1 MTLAATGTAL
11 RSNFS
16 AKECDMKNHEKGFTL
31 IELMIVV
38 AIIGILASVA
48 VPAYQSYSVRA
59 QVSEGMNL
67 AGPVQAA
74 IAEYWYDNGNYPADN
89 ADAGIAAA
97 NAYSG
102 NYVTGISANGADVEI
117 TYGNLANLQIAGE
130 TVVLTAVSSNG
141 SIRWDCASGGAIP
154 NELLPQICR

>member
-1 MTLAATGTAL
+1 
-11 RSNFS
+11 
-16 AKECDMKNHEKGFTL
+16 MKNFEKGFTL

-59 QVSEGMNL
+59 QVAEGMNL

-74 IAEYWYDNGNYPADN
+74 VAEFWYDNGDYPTDN

-97 NAYSG
+97 AAYSG
-102 NYVTGISANGADVEI
+102 NYVSGISANGADVEI
-117 TYGNLANLQIAGE
+117 TYGNQANIQIAGE
-130 TVVLTAVSSNG
+130 IVVLTAIPSNG
-141 SIRWDCASGGAIP
+141 SIRWDCASGGAIADD
-154 NELLPQICR
+154 LLPKICR

>member
-1 MTLAATGTAL
+1 
-11 RSNFS
+11 
-16 AKECDMKNHEKGFTL
+16 MKNFEKGFTL

-74 IAEYWYDNGNYPADN
+74 VAEFWYDNGNYPADN
-89 ADAGIAAA
+89 ADAGIAPATS
-97 NAYSG
+97 YVG

-117 TYGNLANLQIAGE
+117 TYGNKANIQIAGE
-130 TVVLTAVSSNG
+130 IVVLTAVASNG
-141 SIRWDCASGGAIP
+141 SIRWDCASGGAIAGD
-154 NELLPQICR
+154 LLPQICR

>member
-1 MTLAATGTAL
+1 
-11 RSNFS
+11 
-16 AKECDMKNHEKGFTL
+16 MKNHEKGFTL

-74 IAEYWYDNGNYPADN
+74 VAEFWYDNGNFPADN
-89 ADAGIAAA
+89 ADAGVAPAV
-97 NAYSG
+97 AYSG
-102 NYVTGISANGADVEI
+102 NYVTGVTANGADVEI
-117 TYGNLANLQIAGE
+117 RYGNDASIQIAGE
-130 TVVLTAVSSNG
+130 IVVLTAVPDNG
-141 SIRWDCASGGAIP
+141 SIRWDCATGGVIDSD
-154 NELLPQICR
+154 LLPQVCR

>member
-1 MTLAATGTAL
+1 
-11 RSNFS
+11 
-16 AKECDMKNHEKGFTL
+16 MKNYEKGFTL

-74 IAEYWYDNGNYPADN
+74 IAEFWYDNGDYPTDN

-97 NAYSG
+97 TAYAG
-102 NYVTGISANGADVEI
+102 NYVTGVSANGANVEI
-117 TYGNLANLQIAGE
+117 TYGNQASIQIAGE
-130 TVVLTAVSSNG
+130 TVLLTAVPSNG
-141 SIRWDCASGGAIP
+141 SIRWDCASGGAIAV
-154 NELLPQICR
+154 ELLPQICR